1 MNLAR
6 TQNTAD
12 IIITTILNVTV
23 PYRLLPKRLLGR
35 EQLLELVGFQGAELV
50 AFADDI
56 AAVRV

>member
-1 MNLAR
+1 MDLAR
-6 TQNTAD
+6 TRDAAD
-12 IIITTILNVTV
+12 IVITTILNVTV

-35 EQLLELVGFQGAELV
+35 EQLLELVGFRGAEPV